1 MASLRRKLSYLL
13 LAIIL
18 VLALSACV
26 RPFGQSEAEQAEQA
40 TQAAA
45 AQTTP
50 QAEEEIQ
57 AEEEVS
63 GAGEVT
69 AETEIEAGATELEE
83 TETAVS
89 GEVTEGEEAATPESG
104 VGDETPVAEEETP
117 AAVVE
122 AEADETPSVEEGA
135 EAVKAAEGEKSEGEE
150 PAEEATAGEVVAEEV
165 TAEAEPTA
173 APEAEVPV
181 QMTLPATHTVA
192 PGENLFRI
200 GLKYG
205 MSWVPLAIYNNIP
218 NANLIYT
225 GQVIKIPGGQ
235 TPPTQSAPEGATY
248 TNYVVQRGDTVYK
261 ISRAFGVSP
270 EEIVK
275 ANGLMNPNLIYA
287 GQVLKIPTS

>member
-89 GEVTEGEEAATPESG
+89 GEVTESEEAATPESG

-173 APEAEVPV
+173 AREAEVPV